1 MGSKLRKESIK
12 DPSPGSNNSKDNEEL
27 KDVELD
33 EETRQKRAEFT
44 DSLQQQLGSFSLS
57 ANVEPTDNRS
67 TADVTCDK

>member
-44 DSLQQQLGSFSLS
+44 DSLQ
-57 ANVEPTDNRS
+57 
-67 TADVTCDK
+67 